1 MQISLRK
8 NVQHVTR
15 EEIAQASA
23 DFYSAQKSNS
33 APAVQEPASQK
44 SRSYIERMRTKDLEQ
59 FFAKFGDTKS
69 LYKFKDESGKDFVY
83 VDCGKFKA
91 YIQDFE
97 FAVKYD
103 KDAKVD
109 STFDFDALE
118 QYCNTTDL
126 PIEQAIADMI
136 AFDLIGSIFPSY
148 AESLQKHRDKKAND
162 AFARL
167 PKSVRMAMKT
177 VNQKQ
182 LAENNSVGNKGRYG
196 DFNVENHLKNTF
208 GTDDK

>member
-1 MQISLRK
+1 MQISFRK
-8 NVQHVTR
+8 NVQHVTK

-23 DFYSAQKSNS
+23 DFYAAQKSNS
-33 APAVQEPASQK
+33 APAVQEPAISQK
-44 SRSYIERMRTKDLEQ
+44 ARSYVARIRTKDLEQ
-59 FFAKFGDTKS
+59 FFAKFGDNT
-69 LYKFKDESGKDFVY
+69 LYKFKDDKGTDFVY

-103 KDAKVD
+103 KNAKTD

-136 AFDLIGSIFPSY
+136 AFDLMGSLFPSY
-148 AESLQKHRDKKAND
+148 AEALQKHRDKKAND

-196 DFNVENHLKNTF
+196 DFNVENHLKNTY